1 MRGVVFTYHSQNCGG
16 YCYSSNDHLA
26 FEKDLRAVEKYGL
39 PIIPLQEIASN
50 ISSGTCEDL
59 PARFVAFSCDDG
71 SLLDWHDYHH
81 PEFGIQ
87 RSFANLLRDHLDS
100 YGRKADS
107 LLTSFVIASA
117 AARKVIDIGCYNE
130 EPLSDDSWWL
140 QAASEGMVS
149 IENHSWDHV
158 HAVLPEQ
165 LIEHGKA
172 GSFYSI
178 DDFTKAEAQVR
189 LASEEIDRIL
199 APSGHRVTL
208 FAYPYGHVSSYL
220 VDEYF
225 PQYHSEH
232 GILAAFTTHQKFI
245 DESSKPYSLPR
256 MVCGDAWCSEK
267 QFDNILKQL
276 ISD

>member
-16 YCYSSNDHLA
+16 YSYSSNDHLA
-26 FEKDLRAVEKYGL
+26 FEKDLSTVEKYGL
-39 PIIPLQEIASN
+39 PIISLQEIAEN
-50 ISSGTCEDL
+50 ISSGTGEGL
-59 PARFVAFSCDDG
+59 PPRFVAFSCDDG

-87 RSFANLLRDHLDS
+87 RSFANLLREHLARYDK
-100 YGRKADS
+100 KADS

-117 AARKVIDIGCYNE
+117 AAREAIDIGCYRG

-140 QAASEGMVS
+140 QAATEGLVS
-149 IENHSWDHV
+149 VQNHSWDHV
-158 HAVLPEQ
+158 HAVLPVP
-165 LIEHGKA
+165 LIKHGEA
-172 GSFYSI
+172 ENFYSV
-178 DDFTKAEAQVR
+178 DDFTKAEVQVR

-208 FAYPYGHVSSYL
+208 FAYPYGHVSPYL
-220 VDEYF
+220 ANEYF
-225 PQYHSEH
+225 PRYYPEH
-232 GILAAFTTHQKFI
+232 GVLAAFTTQQKFI

-256 MVCGDAWCSEK
+256 LVCGDAWCSEK
-267 QFDNILKQL
+267 QFDDILKQL